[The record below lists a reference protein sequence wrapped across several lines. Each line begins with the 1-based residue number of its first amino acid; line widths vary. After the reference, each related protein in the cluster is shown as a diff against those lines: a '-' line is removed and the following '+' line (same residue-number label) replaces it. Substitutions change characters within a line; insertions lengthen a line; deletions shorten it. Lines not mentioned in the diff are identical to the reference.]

1 MKVIRLPTAAREPV
15 RNPAVY
21 DTAPRRMCE
30 ARGYLDAVRVALRV
44 RPDIPR
50 SVILATANDTALTSH
65 VSAFDIIASA
75 ARGVTGCVA

>member
-1 MKVIRLPTAAREPV
+1 MNVTRLPTAATSPV
-15 RNPAVY
+15 QQPPAHQQR
-21 DTAPRRMCE
+21 PRLMCE
-30 ARGYLDAVRVALRV
+30 AHGYLDAVRVALRV